1 MKHKT
6 IWKIV
11 FIAVVVLLVATVLGC
26 GCTGGIS
33 PLGVGAACGCMPGL
47 GASLHGPPP
56 PPPPPHRRRMR
67 NKEDFSFGK
76 VGEFIG
82 GVGALAGLGVAD
94 VVGSSARW
102 AAGNVMDGMRHV
114 AGAIEGKAVHP
125 VDHGSFW
132 IW

>member
-1 MKHKT
+1 MK
-6 IWKIV
+6 KILKEYGMYILV
-11 FIAVVVLLVATVLGC
+11 IVIVLAFARALGC
-26 GCTGGIS
+26 GCAGGRWRDHM
-33 PLGVGAACGCMPGL
+33 GVACGC
-47 GASLHGPPP
+47 APPA
-56 PPPPPHRRRMR
+56 R
-67 NKEDFSFGK
+67 KEKFSFGK

>member
-11 FIAVVVLLVATVLGC
+11 IIAVVVLLVATVLGC

-76 VGEFIG
+76 VGEFMA
-82 GVGALAGLGVAD
+82 GVGSLAALGVAD

-102 AAGNVMDGMRHV
+102 AAGETMDGMRHV

-125 VDHGSFW
+125 IDRGSFW

>member
-1 MKHKT
+1 MKHNT
-6 IWKIV
+6 IWNIV
-11 FIAVVVLLVATVLGC
+11 IIAVVVLLVAAVLGC

-47 GASLHGPPP
+47 GAIHRR
-56 PPPPPHRRRMR
+56 PPPPPHRRRAR
-67 NKEDFSFGK
+67 DKEDFSFGK

-102 AAGNVMDGMRHV
+102 AAGNVMDGARHV

-125 VDHGSFW
+125 VDHGDFW

>member
-1 MKHKT
+1 MNHIKKYA
-6 IWKIV
+6 IYIV
-11 FIAVVVLLVATVLGC
+11 GILLVIAFARALGC
-26 GCTGGIS
+26 GCASGRWRD
-33 PLGVGAACGCMPGL
+33 GVGAACGCT
-47 GASLHGPPP
+47 PP
-56 PPPPPHRRRMR
+56 RRE
-67 NKEDFSFGK
+67 KENFSFSK
-76 VGEFIG
+76 VGQFI
-82 GVGALAGLGVAD
+82 VGAGELAALGVVD

>member
-1 MKHKT
+1 MKRNT
-6 IWKIV
+6 IWNIV
-11 FIAVVVLLVATVLGC
+11 IIAVVVLLVATVLGC

-47 GASLHGPPP
+47 GALHGR

-67 NKEDFSFGK
+67 NKEDFSLGK

-82 GVGALAGLGVAD
+82 AAGALAGLGVAD
-94 VVGSSARW
+94 VVGSTARW
-102 AAGNVMDGMRHV
+102 GAGEVMDGMRHA
-114 AGAIEGKAVHP
+114 AGWVEGKDVKPIKH
-125 VDHGSFW
+125 DSFW